1 MKHGD
6 KCLPCYCS
14 GKTKSC
20 TGSETHFFEN
30 ISVANPGRY
39 KFDIFLAR
47 KIINGELSSVPLV
60 NSDKKRIER
69 VYSPL
74 NVDKLG
80 LPGDII
86 IREPLL
92 SDGVSRISIKLT
104 DLQRGPGETD
114 IPIYRY
120 LYGGKMSF
128 QFKRFQDP
136 GTVPIS
142 ASNQLFVVI
151 ESPKFGT
158 SQAVAA
164 FNPNTQRYEVE
175 FSEDWWNGGWQTLS
189 QKLSRAA
196 LLRVLGT
203 ASSIG
208 ISAVSINNDLENARI
223 GGLSLEVARDFGGN
237 PPEGLSSAPVEICEC
252 EASEGRSLSPSC
264 EGCTNPQKS
273 TVLNLDPSGP
283 DFRCDGCEGPDCD
296 QCSVG
301 EFKYDFLT
309 NTMHETCQ
317 KGVEVETDGRVVVAA
332 PGSRVELACRA
343 TSYRGGIPVH
353 TWRLPAQI
361 ADSNDFTIRRE
372 LLPFKPRLEN
382 GTWTPI
388 TSETRLLIDN
398 AKEEY
403 SGLYECQ
410 VAALGANLTEP
421 FYLVIRDPSKDQ
433 PVKPGDTLNEEFPV
447 PLPVPIS
454 PPFAEYVTAAKDP
467 TDPKIAIIEGKII
480 PTNSLDDFHIIWL
493 APNGTRIIPV
503 DPPEIDRDN
512 GEFKIRFTLDLDEYD
527 KRGEKISGF
536 LVGKDPIKTPIWV
549 PLPEPARIKEP
560 VTLEDIP
567 RIRLNYPSRNLSFLE
582 PALIS
587 VVYPDEKPKNAKI
600 TWRRVGSH
608 PLESTEF
615 PDGLGVD
622 RNGNLVIY
630 AAGEEHEGTYEATIT
645 FPETGKVIKLQTQIT
660 VEPWSSPAKIE
671 VPSGQAGE
679 DPEEAKGVE
688 PPQLT
693 DEKAF
698 IYYVSGFT
706 PDSAHCENPK
716 WLLVDKVRNTTTDIT
731 EKVTRENV
739 ARFII
744 NYPLASGK
752 YIKFE
757 CLPVPSANLSGSLE
771 FNIDSPDVR
780 VMLTPIYDDPYSIFP
795 TRLYCGEGNPDTDAE
810 VSIASDNLSRKEIE
824 AMEKPRAKDTEEVEL
839 DWRRVGGF
847 QPSKHSVKYV
857 CTAKTPKQTVTKSIE
872 IKPRPLPEDPNLV
885 PRPTVPKLRVSS
897 PGRILVPTGE
907 DQYRLDVREGDSFEV
922 IADFDAQS
930 NDGEIT
936 WSLDDSMDA
945 PEITIEGGHSWKR
958 ITFTDTPTLFD
969 EKILNLA
976 INTPEGEKTAQVTL
990 AVSPS
995 DRPYAIVN
1003 LNSSSLVNG
1012 DLIGLVNGDMTID
1025 VKTLSPDGRELPK
1038 DLDTFWRIYRANG
1051 EPITLEDGVLAQRY
1065 SQPNPSRLRLQGF
1078 PPNPTEFVI
1087 SAAVAVPMDETKEI
1101 FTSVPYRLI
1110 IREGLIKAFIQGL
1123 TEPGVLSGRELE
1135 TVGAS
1140 CIARDIWRNDT
1151 VEGATY
1157 DWDYVVLPD
1166 GARNELPTTDDKV
1179 NHDEETQAV
1188 APWSALTFQDNAIY
1202 MGNLRSRPGWTTSIR
1217 CRAKMEDPDKPVVS
1231 EWFRL
1236 NVIPGDIAAKFPKIE
1251 IRPTFEPEVSRFP
1264 TKIECI
1270 DTNTDVPST
1279 VTWTKDGQTLPPSV
1293 KIETDVNKAT
1303 LSWSVDGSSE
1313 FSPRDLAGAYTCE
1326 AKNEY
1331 RTVTEHLFL
1340 PTDIMDKHD
1349 QEKVPIDKKYIRIKS
1364 THKPIEESG
1373 VQKSVIVD
1381 EGENFE
1387 LVCEYYG
1394 NPAPDGGLS
1403 WRLTRDGER
1412 STYDSLAKVNG
1423 LVWERGRNYWALVQS
1438 DAFNKYAP
1446 QTGTYTCEAVDQ
1458 FGNVLASDSVNV
1470 DVPEKD
1476 YDVKVEG
1483 LNDFGVL
1490 RLQPRGS
1497 GSVKCRVTDPKTGE
1511 LLRTFGRLKKI
1522 EWVGSVVE
1530 STGVKTLN
1538 HLAEYVGVS
1547 GEDLNFQNVRA
1558 DLSEG
1563 MKAKCV
1569 FFDGKNYKESDPFL
1583 IVVRGEGGT
1592 DGKNKAIVEEMQS
1605 TDPNERRF
1613 QCNAFDT
1620 FSGQRVESAVISW
1633 HFVTPEGDRILPGH
1647 LFKEINKEGNTIK
1660 LSSLRD
1666 DIIFQTFSGGAPI
1679 VEGRCSAYIPETDK
1693 TYLSDAFITIGA
1705 QQPGEKPAEIKDAKP
1720 KKDIPHLN
1728 IEGDKN
1734 GEVPF
1739 EEGSDVSLKCRLEE
1753 INPESPKFEKG
1764 YVYLWQI
1771 ARKDKRV
1778 VDTSVI
1784 ARNIEVNTLPE
1795 GALELKLVGLKASAA
1810 GLEAKCYVINETDKT
1825 KPEFLNF
1832 PSGDFS
1838 VNFVPIK
1845 PTPPGEKPSFAGM
1858 SDYDT
1863 IPENDKRNKYVV
1875 KLDGLDDQGRLSA
1888 PLGSNLTLYTKVL
1901 DKESDEET
1909 TPGDLLWKTAGIEVA
1924 HADGSPAPLSHLAKQ
1939 IRIDSN
1945 SGEIRL
1951 LEFKGDSE
1959 LLKGDDFFVRVIV
1972 EKTPEDDKKPRPGQ
1986 IGDPNKERYA
1996 SALIPVAVADSE
2008 RQDNR
2013 EKVEKSSTLTPIVHG
2028 LSKCHTLPLQAGKD
2042 ATLSCKARDTS
2053 DDSDLVYSW
2062 AFHTPEGRPVSVN
2075 KIAKSIVSSGSLLT
2089 LNNMKDLVEGESL
2102 HGHCV
2107 VARKKLVSQKF
2118 YGRDFLVG
2126 PQCGPITNEF
2136 VRVEELPSEDPDHR
2150 RFRCIATKRD
2160 DGSVITDAIYNW
2172 EFSTQSGEVILP
2184 GHLFEGVEMYSGSVV
2199 LGRLRSDV
2207 DIAKYF
2213 RDSSSSV
2220 IEGRCVAIIPSESP
2234 GGESKKIFS
2243 DPMVKVSKDD
2253 ATDGPKYSI
2262 SKVVEDDKPKV
2273 DIIGIEDGRLIT
2285 KPDETVTL
2293 KCLAVDYQT
2302 GSSLSNIEYS
2312 WEIQTSDGRSI
2323 DSSALAERV
2332 ELAPASDDLGYVL
2345 KLIGIRQSA
2354 NGLRLRCVL
2363 RGAGDKEKD
2372 TAVPGSPLKPDEGAL
2387 GDFVEVVV
2395 EKDPTGPGIKLE
2407 EVDPTPDDDPRKS
2420 FRVKIDGLDSN
2431 GNLAGPENSTISIKA
2446 ELIDEFTGG
2455 KADIPPGGEIIY
2467 GLEVTNT
2474 DGNPA
2479 PLNRIADS
2487 IEIDTKTGE
2496 LKFVN
2501 FKGDSLEPVAK
2512 NIRLRVVGEINE
2524 PGKRQRFA
2532 SPYIQPV
2539 LTKDGEPV
2547 EDERPIAKALEE
2559 LKPLIVGLSDCRNL
2573 PIEVGSQ
2580 KTLICDVKSS
2590 ENAVNKLL
2598 FGWELRD
2605 ENGNALPFSGSI
2617 ADLAKQS
2624 DNKLQLIGLYQPDKP
2639 VYGRCVVARPS
2650 AGSSQYYSAYF
2661 EVGAECI
2668 PSPQSAVRVDAESI
2682 HRHDPDEKA
2691 FECFAYD
2698 SATGSRITNASYEW
2712 QFKSTETGR
2721 VISPPMIFSKVINE
2735 GNRIVLKNLIADVDL
2750 QSLVDSQKVYGECI
2764 ANVPRSSDGAI
2775 QDTYSSGPK
2784 FYIEKHPSGTV
2795 DIDTVKDVEKPK
2807 VQFHMTGVEDGKLVV
2822 NEGDNK
2828 IISCIAVDPETR
2840 RPIEGLD
2847 VQWVFEFKEGT
2858 LADTITL
2865 AKKVKVTP
2873 VPSGSVLRL
2882 QEIYKT
2888 AFGLRAKCVAVNAN
2902 RGLNRKPGQEDP
2914 FDSKVQIESPYVNFE
2929 VTPTSLEGE
2938 EEELVPK
2945 PLRSTPKDFKFIID
2959 GIDENGNLALSKG
2972 SNKELKVKLI
2982 DPETGEELP
2991 KDPKVK
2997 YGVELSHSDKSP
3009 APLGVLAEGIEVDS
3023 DDGTLKINGY
3033 RGDEL
3038 NNNADDLFLRFTVER
3053 QSPSGDGT
3061 FEKFG
3066 SEPIPIKT
3074 LNEEGESVSDNRD
3087 PATRHPDLTPV
3098 VLGLSACDNLV
3109 YGDGD
3114 NVTLKCIVRVLSDSD
3129 DGLVFS
3135 WKVIR
3140 PGGVMVPIAGNLAR
3154 LVEQEGSKLRLMGM
3168 RKQDGLLYGRCL
3180 VARKRGN
3187 TALYSSRYFP
3197 IGGKCKPMS
3206 KIAAVVDEIPMS
3218 SSHER
3223 KFICKAVDSETSQQ
3237 IQAGNFLW
3245 EFLTST
3251 GEPVLSSHIF
3261 SKVEVNGDTIQLNRP
3276 IPGLDLS
3283 KYLGP
3288 NDGRFIVGRCRIIL
3302 SEDGDESEQP
3312 TVPPSDPF
3320 IVVTDDMGAIM
3331 SLDPVDLIDE
3341 KPKVTIS
3348 GAENN
3353 RVNLN
3358 EGDSVTLNC
3367 VAQDIFTSENLDGL
3381 KYAWEIRTND
3391 NKPVDTSAIADKV
3404 EMLPTG
3410 EIKLDGLKQSA
3421 DALRVR
3427 CILINDTKVP
3437 EAVSGIDQGPIPA
3450 GESKP
3455 GEYVDFNVK
3464 PNPSSPIQFNDT
3476 KLLGINETDP
3486 PKFVVQ
3492 VEGLDD
3498 SGALAAKESDEA
3510 TIKGKLIDPTTNDES
3525 HENVRFGIEASYADG
3540 SPAPLGILADTVTVD
3555 AQTGEIKLT
3564 GFKGDKFSP
3573 QRDSLRVRVV
3583 AERIDTEPEK
3593 AVFERFASKYI
3604 PVVLLGEDGAPVI
3617 DDRPAVLKLD
3627 PVYPTIN
3634 GLSPCGNLF
3643 LQPEYSTAVYCKATD
3658 DTELVDQFIYGWE
3671 LFNAKGDPI
3680 PLVGIVA
3687 NSAVV
3692 EGSAL
3697 KLIEAKIPSAP
3708 VFGRCVVSRKAG
3720 DDTRYYSP
3728 IFQVGGECEI
3738 AADLL
3743 TTTKAPP
3750 KVEVPTETPA
3760 DGKSNET
3767 GPTFTETVKKDNLE
3781 ILFQLT
3787 GVDPNRVVRGKPGDN
3802 ATLTCTAYD
3811 ALTNETISD
3820 ASISW
3825 EFSDL
3830 ELNKI
3835 SPMRIAKQVAVH
3847 GKNAINFIELRKEP
3861 LAGGRCLITLASK
3874 ATISTPFFYFYV
3886 TDDET
3891 AQPPLQLP
3899 NGEMPIEVV
3908 VDGLDEKGKIAVKQV
3923 GDDAQL
3929 TCKARR
3935 LDTNEPITE
3944 NIRYGWEWRYLDND
3958 PAMTSNLAVGIK
3970 TDGYNMELRG
3980 IRAPESLG
3988 GRGVKGRCV
3997 LHVPA
4002 KIIDPE
4008 APEDQERKF
4017 TSPYFMVVVDRVP
4030 FPIQPPIHGHKIDGI
4045 SVEIEGAPN
4054 SELKA
4059 SQGSN
4064 AKLDCVVKNTTS
4076 GKPISAALYAIV
4088 YGWEFRDAAGDAVDS
4103 SFFANAVNIEPF
4115 GSLKLS
4121 GLSAPPTGRFPMRIR
4136 CYATLARR
4144 LVATET
4150 EVLQPKFYTSD
4161 YVGLLIVRDDG
4172 TVTGPQAGQLEPD
4185 LQGKLVEI
4193 DVEGLHP
4200 SGDLRSLPG
4209 EDAELTCVAT
4219 DKRTNQRISVDSAI
4233 YDWNLIQ
4240 PDGQKLSN
4248 GEVADKVLY
4257 AGDRLLL
4264 KRVRLLGPS
4273 LQGSMGRCEVFY
4285 NRQTYFSPFFKL
4297 DFTPKRPEEQIE
4309 GDGALDVNILG
4320 INKILGVIE
4329 LTPDEKTLQCSA
4341 IDSESRRPETDV
4353 IYDWE
4358 YFYSVEGFPEMPE
4371 VIDTERVEAFKEGLN
4386 GKLTLK
4392 GTGNATPSKNKVMR
4406 LRCRVTKDGK
4416 SYTSPYYSIR
4426 LSGEEIEPGK
4436 PEKAVPKYWAKISG
4450 LDEQDRASA
4459 NPGDDMSLSCQAMV
4473 TETGK
4478 EAKDVDYLWEVRS
4491 TDGRLIEVG
4500 HLGDGDVKLE
4510 DKELKINK
4518 IKPNYGMIKG
4528 RCVVIDRSTKE
4539 QYPSPYF
4546 VFAVPL
4552 NFDPKDI
4559 DTMPHAIK
4567 DALPQ
4572 DERMKVWVTELN
4584 ALGNLNGMVGD
4595 DASLTCNAE
4604 AQVRNAEVT
4613 GYSWEFSDA
4622 YSHSLSS
4629 SVLAKAV
4636 KFSTDG
4642 SLQMNGLRA
4651 YKDKQSYQAVAGRC
4665 FANVKITGDD
4675 GNVEELRFPSKFF
4688 NVVIRDNEEPYLPKM
4703 PEDPQGEFVV
4713 VTVDGLDNRG
4723 NLKAEPG
4730 DTITLTCNAKD
4741 IEANIDDVQGSMAWR
4756 FTDSLGREVPAEKL
4770 AMSVERVDRQ
4780 LILTYLRPTSE
4791 NILSRGK
4798 CVVFSEQR
4806 RRMYSSIPFDVIVK
4820 RRDLEEREDEVL
4832 VHVTGDVVDNA
4843 FTGIKG
4849 GDGNLICA
4857 ARNRTSAQELS
4868 PEKVTYGWEFEINGQ
4883 WHVLERVSGD
4893 VASNIAQSKDSNN
4906 PQAVLL
4912 ELKGLSGVTKW
4923 TRARCSVVTKDKP
4936 SGKIFY
4942 STPFTSGKAFDP
4954 STTDGQFVV
4963 DPDVSV
4969 RVHGYD
4975 EDYTIITK
4983 EGDDRTLRCSAIDM
4997 NTGLPIDNAEFTW
5010 DLRTV
5015 DDQPLIS
5022 NKLAQQVRVVD
5033 GELQLSGLKTSSKIA
5048 RARCLTIIPERDKI
5062 PESEPKRKRTFHSSP
5077 VVRFQVF
5084 PLTEEVPTGPK
5095 IDISNLKIEVIGI
5108 SPSGSLTAIEGENK
5122 TLDCIVTN
5130 KYTGVPIV
5138 EDISFGWVLATGPDN
5153 QPFEVNRLAENVK
5166 FEESKLVLSGLR
5178 RTGQYTGGLRG
5189 QCIIYPLG
5197 GNTMVVPM
5205 VKSDVFAIHIS
5216 PKPPVDS
5223 KEPEEPEDTKDKGLP
5238 DQWIPGAEPKDA
5250 VVVIIH
5256 ELNRDG
5262 EFESN
5267 VGAEATLTCVAH
5279 DTKTQEQLKVGSP
5292 GDRISPTFGWEVRDA
5307 NTGEELRFSQLV
5319 SGQVTMTQTSP
5330 SVDTPDA
5337 SAGSRLRL
5345 EGLKSTVGKSLQGR
5359 CTVSLNG
5366 QRYRSAYFPISIG
5379 GKRVPASVMTV
5390 DDIPGYYEGD
5400 NAVAVVVSGLDS
5412 DGQKFVYSGEDA
5424 VLSCTAMNFKSKIPL
5439 SDKSVFYGWKFVN
5452 AEGHELPPER
5462 LESVK
5467 AEGNTLTLTKVTY
5480 TTGEGGNPEPIYGW
5494 CIASVKQQPGL
5505 PGFRHY
5511 RSDTFTIHP
5520 NGERAGEPVLPDKPD
5535 IKVSVSNVGG
5545 DEDFLIRAG
5554 EDIEM
5559 QATVTHSK
5567 TGEKVPDGKVRI
5579 GWEWTDVGGARTIN
5593 LGEFAAR
5600 GEELTPEGGY
5610 NAYEVNLP
5618 QPVRGR
5624 AVVTYSIPEE
5634 GKEWRYTSPYFF
5646 LSPDRVGDEA
5656 PREIL
5661 FDEANDKEVILKIT
5675 GLNDKN
5681 QFIVP
5686 KESEGSITVEAQDAA
5701 SGTSLTKET
5710 DPALIGYG
5718 WDVTD
5723 VNGLPTHSGNLA
5735 DQIKMDSN
5743 TGNLSI
5749 SNPKTDGQK
5758 VLLRMTA
5765 LVETNKTM
5773 GERTVTMRRRY
5784 KSDSIPLV
5792 SAGDTWPEESGMD
5805 IGGKDVT
5812 VSIEGLEEGNLVV
5825 NPGEDAELKAVVK
5838 GADAE
5843 ANGYSWTFIDRNGFP
5858 VPPTLISKGME
5869 ETHDGRLKL
5878 NVIQPSAITDEV
5890 RGRCRVAIEREG
5902 AKGPQYYESPWFHF
5916 KSPAEDKNG
5925 TSVVSPRGQDYGFTL
5940 KIKSESSVL
5949 YPRKEGD
5956 IVMARPHLPLE
5967 LNCVAEFE
5975 EGVSPR
5981 LSETGALI
5989 PQLAWYYRR
5998 PELLGDVPIPAELFR
6013 VNPGKLQTLV
6023 ISEVDDRTIRIS
6035 SDHYDFRDDVAEFQC
6050 HAMDGDK
6057 LLMTQTVFINRVKE
6071 LIRVQVF
6078 DEKSRTA
6085 VYALENTKSTLTC
6098 YVEDEITG
6106 SRVEPLSYKWE
6117 IKGPNLGWDETIQS
6131 GEIATQVTGVN
6142 SKDLVLDGLLVA
6154 KNDPVSSS
6162 YQVRCVAQYN
6172 ETYFVVSRGYAVNV
6186 HRTPELKAIRLN
6198 REKPEQQELTGEP
6211 AKDIYDAGTDYLLTC
6226 KPEFFAGETHVVWE
6240 KFNEE
6245 FEEWEVLSPPMDQLF
6260 FESDSTE
6267 YEDEGQYRCR
6277 VSHSLQDYDYHVI
6290 KTRVL
6295 ELSRIAGPAPSTK
6308 SQQTVTASQQLML
6321 QCADHSASPQV
6332 EVEWSFKPSGE
6343 APPEGKEPIALGS
6356 YFQYGRNSIFMIP
6369 PGQLL
6374 ESHSGVYTCTRTNE
6388 HGQATT
6394 EITVTV
6400 KPVVYESGYRK
6411 KIKI

>member
-1 MKHGD
+1 MK
-6 KCLPCYCS
+6 
-14 GKTKSC
+14 
-20 TGSETHFFEN
+20 
-30 ISVANPGRY
+30 
-39 KFDIFLAR
+39 
-47 KIINGELSSVPLV
+47 
-60 NSDKKRIER
+60 KK
-69 VYSPL
+69 
-74 NVDKLG
+74 
-80 LPGDII
+80 
-86 IREPLL
+86 
-92 SDGVSRISIKLT
+92 
-104 DLQRGPGETD
+104 
-114 IPIYRY
+114 
-120 LYGGKMSF
+120 
-128 QFKRFQDP
+128 
-136 GTVPIS
+136 
-142 ASNQLFVVI
+142 
-151 ESPKFGT
+151 
-158 SQAVAA
+158 
-164 FNPNTQRYEVE
+164 EV
-175 FSEDWWNGGWQTLS
+175 
-189 QKLSRAA
+189 
-196 LLRVLGT
+196 
-203 ASSIG
+203 
-208 ISAVSINNDLENARI
+208 
-223 GGLSLEVARDFGGN
+223 
-237 PPEGLSSAPVEICEC
+237 
-252 EASEGRSLSPSC
+252 
-264 EGCTNPQKS
+264 
-273 TVLNLDPSGP
+273 
-283 DFRCDGCEGPDCD
+283 
-296 QCSVG
+296 
-301 EFKYDFLT
+301 
-309 NTMHETCQ
+309 
-317 KGVEVETDGRVVVAA
+317 
-332 PGSRVELACRA
+332 
-343 TSYRGGIPVH
+343 
-353 TWRLPAQI
+353 
-361 ADSNDFTIRRE
+361 
-372 LLPFKPRLEN
+372 
-382 GTWTPI
+382 
-388 TSETRLLIDN
+388 
-398 AKEEY
+398 
-403 SGLYECQ
+403 
-410 VAALGANLTEP
+410 
-421 FYLVIRDPSKDQ
+421 
-433 PVKPGDTLNEEFPV
+433 
-447 PLPVPIS
+447 
-454 PPFAEYVTAAKDP
+454 
-467 TDPKIAIIEGKII
+467 
-480 PTNSLDDFHIIWL
+480 
-493 APNGTRIIPV
+493 
-503 DPPEIDRDN
+503 
-512 GEFKIRFTLDLDEYD
+512 
-527 KRGEKISGF
+527 
-536 LVGKDPIKTPIWV
+536 
-549 PLPEPARIKEP
+549 
-560 VTLEDIP
+560 
-567 RIRLNYPSRNLSFLE
+567 
-582 PALIS
+582 
-587 VVYPDEKPKNAKI
+587 
-600 TWRRVGSH
+600 
-608 PLESTEF
+608 
-615 PDGLGVD
+615 
-622 RNGNLVIY
+622 
-630 AAGEEHEGTYEATIT
+630 
-645 FPETGKVIKLQTQIT
+645 
-660 VEPWSSPAKIE
+660 
-671 VPSGQAGE
+671 
-679 DPEEAKGVE
+679 
-688 PPQLT
+688 
-693 DEKAF
+693 
-698 IYYVSGFT
+698 
-706 PDSAHCENPK
+706 
-716 WLLVDKVRNTTTDIT
+716 
-731 EKVTRENV
+731 
-739 ARFII
+739 
-744 NYPLASGK
+744 
-752 YIKFE
+752 
-757 CLPVPSANLSGSLE
+757 
-771 FNIDSPDVR
+771 
-780 VMLTPIYDDPYSIFP
+780 
-795 TRLYCGEGNPDTDAE
+795 
-810 VSIASDNLSRKEIE
+810 
-824 AMEKPRAKDTEEVEL
+824 
-839 DWRRVGGF
+839 
-847 QPSKHSVKYV
+847 
-857 CTAKTPKQTVTKSIE
+857 
-872 IKPRPLPEDPNLV
+872 
-885 PRPTVPKLRVSS
+885 
-897 PGRILVPTGE
+897 
-907 DQYRLDVREGDSFEV
+907 
-922 IADFDAQS
+922 
-930 NDGEIT
+930 
-936 WSLDDSMDA
+936 
-945 PEITIEGGHSWKR
+945 
-958 ITFTDTPTLFD
+958 
-969 EKILNLA
+969 
-976 INTPEGEKTAQVTL
+976 
-990 AVSPS
+990 
-995 DRPYAIVN
+995 
-1003 LNSSSLVNG
+1003 
-1012 DLIGLVNGDMTID
+1012 
-1025 VKTLSPDGRELPK
+1025 
-1038 DLDTFWRIYRANG
+1038 
-1051 EPITLEDGVLAQRY
+1051 
-1065 SQPNPSRLRLQGF
+1065 
-1078 PPNPTEFVI
+1078 
-1087 SAAVAVPMDETKEI
+1087 

-1135 TVGAS
+1135 TVGSS
-1140 CIARDIWRNDT
+1140 CVARDVWRNDT
-1151 VEGATY
+1151 VEGVIY
-1157 DWDYVVLPD
+1157 DWDYVILPD
-1166 GARNELPTTDDKV
+1166 SAKDELPTTDDKIK
-1179 NHDEETQAV
+1179 HDEKTQAEV
-1188 APWSALTFQDNAIY
+1188 PWSVLTFQDNTIY
-1202 MGNLRSRPGWTTSIR
+1202 MGSLRSRPGWTTIIR
-1217 CRAKMEDPDKPVVS
+1217 CRAKMEDSDKPVVS

-1236 NVIPGDIAAKFPKIE
+1236 NVIPDAIVSKFPKIE
-1251 IRPTFEPEVSRFP
+1251 ILPTFEPEISRFP

-1270 DTNTDVPST
+1270 DKNTDVPST

-1293 KIETDVNKAT
+1293 NIETDVNKAT
-1303 LSWSVDGSSE
+1303 LSWSVGGSNE

-1331 RTVTEHLFL
+1331 RTVTESLFL
-1340 PTDIMDKHD
+1340 PADIMDKHD
-1349 QEKVPIDKKYIRIKS
+1349 QEKVPVDKEYIRIKS
-1364 THKPIEESG
+1364 THKPIEEIDG
-1373 VQKSVIVD
+1373 QKSVIVD

-1403 WRLTRDGER
+1403 WRLTHDSES

-1438 DAFNKYAP
+1438 DEFNKYAP
-1446 QTGTYTCEAVDQ
+1446 QTGTYTCEAFDQ
-1458 FGNVLASDSVNV
+1458 SGNVLASDSVNV

-1490 RLQPRGS
+1490 RLQPGGS
-1497 GSVKCRVTDPKTGE
+1497 GSVKCRVADPKTGE
-1511 LLRTFGRLKKI
+1511 LLETFGRLKKI
-1522 EWVGSVVE
+1522 EWVGAVVE
-1530 STGVKTLN
+1530 STGVKSLKD
-1538 HLAEYVGVS
+1538 LAEYVGVS
-1547 GEDLNFQNVRA
+1547 GEDLSLQNVRA

-1563 MKAKCV
+1563 MKAKCI
-1569 FFDGKNYKESDPFL
+1569 FFDGKNRKESDPFL

-1592 DGKNKAIVEEMQS
+1592 DGKTKAIVEEIPS

-1613 QCNAFDT
+1613 QCNAFNT
-1620 FSGQRVESAVISW
+1620 FSGQRVEDAVISW

-1647 LFKEINKEGNTIK
+1647 LFTEVNKEGNMIK

-1666 DIIFQTFSGGAPI
+1666 DINFQTLSGGAPI
-1679 VEGRCSAYIPETDK
+1679 VEGRCFVHIPETDK
-1693 TYLSDAFITIGA
+1693 TYPSDAFIIIGA
-1705 QQPGEKPAEIKDAKP
+1705 QQPGEKIVEIKDTKP
-1720 KKDIPHLN
+1720 KKDVPHLN

-1734 GEVPF
+1734 GELTF
-1739 EEGSDVSLKCRLEE
+1739 EEGSDASLKCRLEE
-1753 INPESPKFEKG
+1753 VNPESPKFEKG
-1764 YVYLWQI
+1764 YTYLWQI

-1784 ARNIEVNTLPE
+1784 ARNIEVNALPE
-1795 GALELKLVGLKASAA
+1795 GGLELKLVGLKASAA
-1810 GLEAKCYVINETDKT
+1810 GLEAKCYVLNETDKT
-1825 KPEFLNF
+1825 KPTFLDF
-1832 PSGDFS
+1832 PSGDSS
-1838 VNFVPIK
+1838 VKFIPIK

-1858 SDYDT
+1858 SDYDI
-1863 IPENDKRNKYVV
+1863 IPENDKRNKYAVNV
-1875 KLDGLDDQGRLSA
+1875 DGLDDQGRLSA
-1888 PLGSNLTLYTKVL
+1888 PLGSDLTIHTKVL
-1901 DKESDEET
+1901 DKESGEET
-1909 TPGDLLWKTAGIEVA
+1909 TLNGLTWKTAGIEVV

-1959 LLKGDDFFVRVIV
+1959 LPSQDDLYVRVIV
-1972 EKTPEDDKKPRPGQ
+1972 EKTLEDYKKPRPGE
-1986 IGDPNKERYA
+1986 IGNPNKERYA
-1996 SALIPVAVADSE
+1996 SALIPVAVADRE
-2008 RQDNR
+2008 EEDTR
-2013 EKVEKSSTLTPIVHG
+2013 EKVEKSPTLTPVVHG

-2042 ATLSCKARDTS
+2042 AILSCKAREIS
-2053 DDSDLVYSW
+2053 GDSDLVYSW
-2062 AFHTPEGRPVSVN
+2062 AFYTPEGQPVSVD
-2075 KIAKSIVSSGSLLT
+2075 KIAKSIVLSGRLLT
-2089 LNNMKDLVEGESL
+2089 LNNMKELAEGESL
-2102 HGHCV
+2102 HGRCV

-2126 PQCGPITNEF
+2126 PQCGPIENEF
-2136 VRVEELPSEDPDHR
+2136 VRVEELPSGDPDKR

-2160 DGSVITDAIYNW
+2160 DGSVISDAIYNW
-2172 EFSTQSGEVILP
+2172 EFSTQSGEVILL
-2184 GHLFEGVEMYSGSVV
+2184 GHLFEGVEMSSDSVV
-2199 LGRLRSDV
+2199 FGRLRSDV
-2207 DIAKYF
+2207 DITKYF
-2213 RDSSSSV
+2213 GDSSPSV
-2220 IEGRCVAIIPSESP
+2220 IEGRCVANIPPESP
-2234 GGESKKIFS
+2234 GDESKKIFS
-2243 DPMVKVSKDD
+2243 DPMVKISKDD

-2273 DIIGIEDGRLIT
+2273 DIIGIEDGKLIT

-2293 KCLAVDYQT
+2293 KCHGIDYQT
-2302 GSSLSNIEYS
+2302 GSSLSSIEYS
-2312 WEIQTSDGRSI
+2312 WEVQTSDGRPI
-2323 DSSALAERV
+2323 DSSALADRV
-2332 ELAPASDDLGYVL
+2332 ELAPASDGLGYVF
-2345 KLIGIRQSA
+2345 KLIGMRQSA

-2372 TAVPGSPLKPDEGAL
+2372 IAVPGSPLKPDEGAP

-2407 EVDPTPDDDPRKS
+2407 EVNPTPDDDPRKS
-2420 FRVKIDGLDSN
+2420 FHVKIDGLDSI

-2455 KADIPPGGEIIY
+2455 KADVPPGGEIIY

-2474 DGNPA
+2474 DGSPA

-2496 LKFVN
+2496 IKFVN

-2512 NIRLRVVGEINE
+2512 NIRLRVIGEIND

-2532 SPYIQPV
+2532 SPYIHPV

-2547 EDERPIAKALEE
+2547 EDGRPIVKALEE
-2559 LKPLIVGLSDCRNL
+2559 LKPLVAGLSDCRNL
-2573 PIEVGSQ
+2573 PIEVGSE

-2590 ENAVNKLL
+2590 ETEPNKLL

-2605 ENGNALPFSGSI
+2605 ENGNALPFPGSI

-2624 DNKLQLIGLYQPDKP
+2624 DNKLQLIGLYKPNKP

-2650 AGSSQYYSAYF
+2650 AGNSKYYSDYI
-2661 EVGAECI
+2661 EIGAECK
-2668 PSPQSAVRVDAESI
+2668 PSPQSTVKVDVQNI
-2682 HRHDPDEKA
+2682 PRHNLDEKA

-2698 SATGSRITNASYEW
+2698 SATGSRITNASYGW
-2712 QFKSTETGR
+2712 QFKSAETGR
-2721 VISPPMIFSKVINE
+2721 VISPSMIFSKVINE
-2735 GNRIVLKNLIADVDL
+2735 GNRIVLNNPILDVNL
-2750 QSLVDSQKVYGECI
+2750 QSLVGSQKVYGECI
-2764 ANVPRSSDGAI
+2764 TNVPRSPDGGI

-2784 FYIEKHPSGTV
+2784 FYIEKNPSGTV
-2795 DIDTVKDVEKPK
+2795 DIDVVRDVEEPK
-2807 VQFHMTGVEDGKLVV
+2807 VQFDMTGVEDGKLVA
-2822 NEGDNK
+2822 NEDDNK
-2828 IISCIAVDPETR
+2828 IISCVAVDPETG

-2847 VQWVFEFKEGT
+2847 VQWVFEYKEGT

-2865 AKKVKVTP
+2865 ARKVKVTP
-2873 VPSGSVLRL
+2873 APSGSVLRL
-2882 QEIYKT
+2882 QEIFKT
-2888 AFGLRAKCVAVNAN
+2888 ASGLRAKCVAVNAN
-2902 RGLNRKPGQEDP
+2902 RGLNVKPGQEDP
-2914 FDSKVQIESPYVNFE
+2914 IDPKAQVESPYVTFE
-2929 VTPTSLEGE
+2929 VTPTSPEGE
-2938 EEELVPK
+2938 EEKIVPK
-2945 PLRSTPKDFKFIID
+2945 PLLSTPKDFKFVID
-2959 GIDENGNLALSKG
+2959 GLDENGNLALSKG
-2972 SNKELKVKLI
+2972 SDKELKVKLV

-2991 KDPKVK
+2991 KDQKVK
-2997 YGVELSHSDKSP
+2997 YGVELSYSDKSP
-3009 APLGVLAEGIEVDS
+3009 APLGVLAESIEEDS

-3074 LNEEGESVSDNRD
+3074 LNEEGEPVSDNRD
-3087 PATRHPDLTPV
+3087 PAIRRPDLTPV
-3098 VLGLSACDNLV
+3098 VFGLSACGKLV
-3109 YGDGD
+3109 YDEGD
-3114 NVTLKCIVRVLSDSD
+3114 NVTLKCIVRGLSDKD
-3129 DGLVFS
+3129 DGLVFA
-3135 WKVIR
+3135 WKMIR
-3140 PGGVMVPIAGNLAR
+3140 PGGIMVPIAGNLAR
-3154 LVEQEGSKLRLMGM
+3154 FVEQEGSKLRLRGM
-3168 RKQDGLLYGRCL
+3168 RKQDGLLYGSCS
-3180 VARKRGN
+3180 VARKSGD

-3197 IGGKCKPMS
+3197 IGGKCKSTS
-3206 KIAAVVDEIPMS
+3206 KIVTEVDEIPMS

-3223 KFICKAVDSETSQQ
+3223 KFICKAIDSETNQQ
-3237 IQAGNFLW
+3237 IQTGNYLW
-3245 EFLTST
+3245 EFSTST
-3251 GEPVLSSHIF
+3251 GEPVVSSHIF
-3261 SKVEVNGDTIQLNRP
+3261 SKVEVNGDTIQLSRP

-3288 NDGRFIVGRCRIIL
+3288 NDGRFVVGRCRIIF

-3312 TVPPSDPF
+3312 NAPPSDPF
-3320 IVVTDDMGAIM
+3320 IVVTDDMGAVRI
-3331 SLDPVDLIDE
+3331 LDPVDLIDE
-3341 KPKVTIS
+3341 KPQVIVG

-3353 RVNLN
+3353 RLNGN
-3358 EGDSVTLNC
+3358 EGDSVALIC
-3367 VAQDIFTSENLDGL
+3367 AAQDKFSSENLDGL
-3381 KYAWEIRTND
+3381 KYAWEIRTSN

-3410 EIKLDGLKQSA
+3410 VIKLNGLKQSA
-3421 DALRVR
+3421 DALRAR
-3427 CILINDTKVP
+3427 CILINDTMVP

-3455 GEYVDFNVK
+3455 GEYIDINVK

-3476 KLLGINETDP
+3476 KLLDINETDP
-3486 PKFVVQ
+3486 SKFVVQ

-3498 SGALAAKESDEA
+3498 SGALAAKESDEV
-3510 TIKGKLIDPTTNDES
+3510 TIKGKLIDPSTNDES

-3540 SPAPLGILADTVTVD
+3540 SPAPFGILADTVTVD

-3583 AERIDTEPEK
+3583 AEKIDTEPEK
-3593 AVFERFASKYI
+3593 AVLERFASKYI
-3604 PVVLLGEDGAPVI
+3604 SVVLLGEDGAPVT
-3617 DDRPAVLKLD
+3617 DDRPTVLKLD

-3658 DTELVDQFIYGWE
+3658 NTELVDQFIFGWE
-3671 LFNAKGDPI
+3671 LFNAKGDLI

-3687 NSAVV
+3687 NSVVV

-3697 KLIEAKIPSAP
+3697 QLIEAKIPSTP

-3728 IFQVGGECEI
+3728 TFQVGGECDI
-3738 AADLL
+3738 ADLL
-3743 TTTKAPP
+3743 TTTTTKAPP
-3750 KVEVPTETPA
+3750 KVEVTTKTPVE
-3760 DGKSNET
+3760 GKGNET
-3767 GPTFTETVKKDNLE
+3767 GPTFTETIKMDNLD

-3787 GVDPNRVVRGKPGDN
+3787 GVDPDRVVRGKPGDN
-3802 ATLTCTAYD
+3802 ATLTCTAYN
-3811 ALTNETISD
+3811 ALTNETIYD
-3820 ASISW
+3820 ASVSW

-3830 ELNKI
+3830 KLNKI

-3847 GKNAINFIELRKEP
+3847 GKNAITFIELRKEP
-3861 LAGGRCLITLASK
+3861 LAGGRCLITLAGK
-3874 ATISTPFFYFYV
+3874 ATISTPFFYFHV
-3886 TDDET
+3886 TDDEI

-3908 VDGLDEKGKIAVKQV
+3908 VDGLDEKGEISVKQI
-3923 GDDAQL
+3923 GDDVQL

-3935 LDTNEPITE
+3935 SDTNESITE

-3970 TDGYNMELRG
+3970 TDGHNMELRG

-4002 KIIDPE
+4002 KVIDPE
-4008 APEDQERKF
+4008 ASEDQEQKF
-4017 TSPYFMVVVDRVP
+4017 TSPYFMVVIDRVP
-4030 FPIQPPIHGHKIDGI
+4030 SPTQPPIHGHEIDGI

-4103 SFFANAVNIEPF
+4103 SFFANAINIEPF

-4121 GLSAPPTGRFPMRIR
+4121 GLSAPPTGHFPMRIR
-4136 CYATLARR
+4136 CYATLAGR
-4144 LVATET
+4144 LPATET

-4172 TVTGPQAGQLEPD
+4172 TVTGPRSGDLEPD
-4185 LQGKLVEI
+4185 LQGKFVEI

-4200 SGDLRSLPG
+4200 SGDLKSLPG

-4219 DKRTNQRISVDSAI
+4219 DKRTNQRISIDSAI
-4233 YDWNLIQ
+4233 YDWNLIR

-4248 GEVADKVLY
+4248 GEVADKVLF

-4285 NRQTYFSPFFKL
+4285 NQQTYSSPFFKL
-4297 DFTPKRPEEQIE
+4297 NFTPKRPEEQIE

-4320 INKILGVIE
+4320 INKILGVVE
-4329 LTPDEKTLQCSA
+4329 LTPNEKTLQCSA
-4341 IDSESRRPETDV
+4341 VDSESRRPETDV
-4353 IYDWE
+4353 TYDWE
-4358 YFYSVEGFPEMPE
+4358 YFYRVEGFPDIPE
-4371 VIDTERVEAFKEGLN
+4371 VIDTERVETFKEGLN

-4392 GTGNATPSKNKVMR
+4392 GTGNTTPPKNQVMR

-4426 LSGEEIEPGK
+4426 LSGEEIEPEKSEEK
-4436 PEKAVPKYWAKISG
+4436 PVPKYWAKISG

-4459 NPGDDMSLSCQAMV
+4459 NPGDDMSLGCQAMV
-4473 TETGK
+4473 TETGE

-4500 HLGDGDVKLE
+4500 HLGDGDVNFA
-4510 DKELKINK
+4510 DKELKINR
-4518 IKPNYGMIKG
+4518 IKLSYEMIKG
-4528 RCVVIDRSTKE
+4528 RCVVIDRSTKKH
-4539 QYPSPYF
+4539 YPSPYF
-4546 VFAVPL
+4546 VFAVPPD
-4552 NFDPKDI
+4552 FDPKDI
-4559 DTMPHAIK
+4559 DTMPHTIK
-4567 DALPQ
+4567 DASPQ

-4584 ALGNLNGMVGD
+4584 TLGNLNGLVGD
-4595 DASLTCNAE
+4595 DASLRCNAE
-4604 AQVRNAEVT
+4604 AQVQNSEVT

-4622 YSHSLSS
+4622 YSHSLPS
-4629 SVLAKAV
+4629 SVLAKDV

-4651 YKDKQSYQAVAGRC
+4651 YKDKQGYHAVAGRC
-4665 FANVKITGDD
+4665 FANAKITGDN
-4675 GNVEELRFPSKFF
+4675 GRVEELRFPSKFF
-4688 NVVIRDNEEPYLPKM
+4688 HVVIRDNEEPYLPKM
-4703 PEDPQGEFVV
+4703 PEDTQGEFVV
-4713 VTVDGLDNRG
+4713 VTIDGLDKSG

-4730 DTITLTCNAKD
+4730 DTVTLTCNAKD
-4741 IEANIDDVQGSMAWR
+4741 IEANINNVQGSMAWR
-4756 FTDSLGREVPAEKL
+4756 FTDTLGRKVPAEKL

-4780 LILTYLRPTSE
+4780 LILTHLRPTPE

-4820 RRDLEEREDEVL
+4820 RKELDEREKGEIL
-4832 VHVTGDVVDNA
+4832 VNVTGDVVDNA
-4843 FTGIKG
+4843 FTGVKG
-4849 GDGNLICA
+4849 GDGDLICA

-4868 PEKVTYGWEFEINGQ
+4868 PEEVTYVWEFEINGQ

-4893 VASNIAQSKDSNN
+4893 VASKIVQSTDPSN

-4912 ELKGLSGVTKW
+4912 QLKGLSGVTKW
-4923 TRARCSVVTKDKP
+4923 TKARCSVVTKDKP

-4975 EDYTIITK
+4975 EDYTVISK
-4983 EGDDRTLRCSAIDM
+4983 EGDDRTLKCSAIDM
-4997 NTGLPIDNAEFTW
+4997 NTGLPIENVEFTW

-5022 NKLAQQVRVVD
+5022 SKLAQQVSVVD
-5033 GELQLSGLKTSSKIA
+5033 GELQLSALKTSSKTV
-5048 RARCLTIIPERDKI
+5048 RARCLAIIPERDKT
-5062 PESEPKRKRTFHSSP
+5062 PGSEPKRKRPFHSSP
-5077 VVRFQVF
+5077 VVRFRVS
-5084 PLTEEVPTGPK
+5084 PLTEEVPTEPK

-5108 SPSGSLTAIEGENK
+5108 SPSGSLTGIEGENK

-5153 QPFEVNRLAENVK
+5153 QPFELNRLAENVK
-5166 FEESKLVLSGLR
+5166 FEESKLVLSGLQ

-5197 GNTMVVPM
+5197 GNTVVVPM
-5205 VKSDVFAIHIS
+5205 VKSDVFAIHIY

-5223 KEPEEPEDTKDKGLP
+5223 KEPKEPEDTKDKGLP

-5256 ELNRDG
+5256 ELNRNG

-5292 GDRISPTFGWEVRDA
+5292 GDRISPIFGWEVRDA
-5307 NTGEELRFSQLV
+5307 NTGEELGFSQLA

-5337 SAGSRLRL
+5337 SAGSRLHL

-5379 GKRVPASVMTV
+5379 GKRVPESVVTV
-5390 DDIPGYYEGD
+5390 DDIPGYYESD
-5400 NAVAVVVSGLDS
+5400 NSVAVVVSGLDS
-5412 DGQKFVYSGEDA
+5412 DGEKVVYSGEDA

-5439 SDKSVFYGWKFVN
+5439 PDKSVFYGWKFVN
-5452 AEGHELPPER
+5452 AEGHELTPER

-5480 TTGEGGNPEPIYGW
+5480 TTGESGNPEPIYGW
-5494 CIASVKQQPGL
+5494 CIAGVKQQTGL
-5505 PGFRHY
+5505 PGLRHY
-5511 RSDTFTIHP
+5511 RSDAFTVHP
-5520 NGERAGEPVLPDKPD
+5520 NGEGTGEPVVPDKPD

-5559 QATVTHSK
+5559 LATVTDSK
-5567 TGEKVPDGKVRI
+5567 TGEKVPDDKVRI
-5579 GWEWTDVGGARTIN
+5579 GWEWTDVGGARSIN
-5593 LGEFAAR
+5593 LGEFAAG
-5600 GEELTPEGGY
+5600 GEELTSEGGY

-5624 AVVTYSIPEE
+5624 AVATYIIPEE

-5646 LSPDRVGDEA
+5646 LSPDRQGHEA

-5661 FDEANDKEVILKIT
+5661 FDEANDKDVILKIT
-5675 GLNDKN
+5675 GLNDKK

-5686 KESEGSITVEAQDAA
+5686 KDSEGSITVEAQDAA

-5718 WDVTD
+5718 WDITD

-5743 TGNLSI
+5743 TGKLSI
-5749 SNPKTDGQK
+5749 SNPKTGGQK

-5765 LVETNKTM
+5765 LVEANKTV
-5773 GERTVTMRRRY
+5773 GDRTVTERKRY

-5792 SAGDTWPEESGMD
+5792 SEGDTWPEESGMD
-5805 IGGKDVT
+5805 LSRKDAT
-5812 VSIEGLEEGNLVV
+5812 VSIEGLKGGNLVV
-5825 NPGEDAELKAVVK
+5825 NPGDNAELKAVVK
-5838 GADAE
+5838 DSSGADVE

-5869 ETHDGRLKL
+5869 ETRDGGLKL
-5878 NVIQPSAITDEV
+5878 NIIQPSAIADKV

-5902 AKGPQYYESPWFHF
+5902 AKGPQYYESPWFQF
-5916 KSPAEDKNG
+5916 KSPAEDQNEP
-5925 TSVVSPRGQDYGFTL
+5925 SVVFPGEEDHGFTL
-5940 KIKSESSVL
+5940 KIKSESSAL
-5949 YPRKEGD
+5949 YPGKEGD

-5981 LSETGALI
+5981 LSDTGALI

-5998 PELLGDVPIPAELFR
+5998 PELLGDVPIPAEVFR
-6013 VNPGKLQTLV
+6013 IKPGKLQTLV

-6057 LLMTQTVFINRVKE
+6057 LLTTRTVFINRVKE

-6085 VYALENTKSTLTC
+6085 VYALENTKSTLSC
-6098 YVEDEITG
+6098 YVEDEISG
-6106 SRVEPLSYKWE
+6106 GRVEPLSYKWE
-6117 IKGPNLGWDETIQS
+6117 IKGPKLGWDESIQS
-6131 GEIATQVTGVN
+6131 GEIATQVSGVN

-6154 KNDPVSSS
+6154 KNDPVLSS

-6172 ETYFVVSRGYAVNV
+6172 ETYFVVSRGYVVNV
-6186 HRTPELKAIRLN
+6186 HRTPELKAIRLI
-6198 REKPEQQELTGEP
+6198 REKPEQRELTGEP

-6226 KPEFFAGETHVVWE
+6226 KPEFFAGETHAVWE

-6245 FEEWEVLSPPMDQLF
+6245 FEEWEVISPPMDQLF

-6290 KTRVL
+6290 KTLVL

-6343 APPEGKEPIALGS
+6343 APPEGKDPIALGS

-6400 KPVVYESGYRK
+6400 KPVVYESGYSK
-6411 KIKI
+6411 KSKV